1 MSSSARPMSIRLR
14 PARPAPGRRA
24 PKASHRLGRWAL
36 AGALCGGLLTLALQ
50 APARWLAAAA
60 DQLSQGQV
68 QLLLPRGTVWQGS
81 ANLLLTGGQGSQ
93 DRTALP
99 GRLDWQL
106 RPSWPGLHMALKASC
121 CTPEALDLQL
131 TLGLGR
137 VKLEVANGS
146 SSWPAGL
153 LSGLGTP
160 WNTVQAQGQLQL
172 DTRDL
177 TLEWAAGRLR
187 IDGEALLQAKD
198 ISSRLSTL
206 QPMGS
211 YQLTLEG
218 GDAPTLALKT
228 LDGSLLLNGQGQ
240 WVGSRLRFE
249 GWAEAVP
256 ERAAALNNLLNIIGR
271 RQGARSI
278 ITLG

>member
-1 MSSSARPMSIRLR
+1 MSLSARPMPARLR
-14 PARPAPGRRA
+14 PVSAKSGRRPQGA
-24 PKASHRLGRWAL
+24 RHRLGRWAL
-36 AGALCGGLLTLALQ
+36 AGALFGGLVTLALQ
-50 APARWLAAAA
+50 APARWLAAAVE
-60 DQLSQGQV
+60 QLSQGHV

-81 ANLLLTGGQGSQ
+81 ANLVLTGGQGSQ

-99 GRLDWQL
+99 GRMDWRL
-106 RPSWPGLHMALKASC
+106 RPTWPGLHMALKTAC
-121 CTPEALDLQL
+121 CTAEALDLQL

-137 VKLEVANGS
+137 VRLQVADGS
-146 SSWPAGL
+146 SHWPAGL
-153 LSGLGTP
+153 LVGLGTP
-160 WNTVQAQGQLQL
+160 WNTIQAQGQLQL
-172 DTRDL
+172 DSRDL
-177 TLEWAAGRLR
+177 SLEWAAGRLR
-187 IDGEALLQAKD
+187 IDGGATLQALA

-228 LDGSLLLNGQGQ
+228 LDGSLLLSGQGQ